1 MEFVKITF
9 PTKEDIASTIY
20 DSVAAAMGTDMVT
33 DVVTDGGPA
42 PSLYEIAGSLVQSL
56 DSLPTLPLPTLSL
69 PLPTLPTL
77 SLPLPT
83 LPTLSLTTTMP
94 QMGKIP
100 LEEWSAPP
108 PASDNP

>member
-42 PSLYEIAGSLVQSL
+42 PSLYEIAGSLVPSL

-77 SLPLPT
+77 SLP
-83 LPTLSLTTTMP
+83 TTMP

>member
-20 DSVAAAMGTDMVT
+20 DTVAAAMGTDVVT
-33 DVVTDGGPA
+33 DEVTDGGQA
-42 PSLYEIAGSLVQSL
+42 PSLYEIVGSLGPSL
-56 DSLPTLPLPTLSL
+56 DSLPTLPLPTL
-69 PLPTLPTL
+69 PLPTLP
-77 SLPLPT
+77 LP
-83 LPTLSLTTTMP
+83 TTMP

-108 PASDNP
+108 PSSDKP

>member
-33 DVVTDGGPA
+33 DVVTDEVTDGGQA
-42 PSLYEIAGSLVQSL
+42 HSLYEIAGSLVQSL

-69 PLPTLPTL
+69 PLPTL

-83 LPTLSLTTTMP
+83 LSLPTTMP

-108 PASDNP
+108 ASDNP

>member
-56 DSLPTLPLPTLSL
+56 DSLP
-69 PLPTLPTL
+69 
-77 SLPLPT
+77 LPT

>member
-20 DSVAAAMGTDMVT
+20 DTVAAAMGTDVVT
-33 DVVTDGGPA
+33 DEVTDEVTDGGQA
-42 PSLYEIAGSLVQSL
+42 PSLYEIAGSLGPSL
-56 DSLPTLPLPTLSL
+56 DSLPTLPLPTL
-69 PLPTLPTL
+69 PLPTLPLPTL
-77 SLPLPT
+77 SLP
-83 LPTLSLTTTMP
+83 TTMP

-108 PASDNP
+108 PSSDKP